1 MSIAIFGTRPKGNAN
16 VKPGKKRETIALA
29 WDSNVGQIAGTGG
42 SCDRYK
48 LVYGV
53 EIPPVDATILAAPA

>member
-16 VKPGKKRETIALA
+16 VKPGKKESPSLV
-29 WDSNVGQIAGTGG
+29 WDSNVGQNASTGG